1 MVMNGGISKQDYVVH
16 CNIKKFIDKAMNE
29 NNEFLKLTYDEQMAK
44 MYEYAD
50 IQIQANSAST
60 QIKNLLGGN

>member
-1 MVMNGGISKQDYVVH
+1 MNGGISKQDYVVH